1 MKLKY
6 QILLLASLSLLVPVL
21 LISSISIYMLRSGA
35 TADIESYRKQEM
47 DNLELY
53 VKHITDIAYGVIDV
67 RYKQLRDTA
76 SIYKQMDST
85 MTDEKL
91 LEQCLSELSQIRFD
105 KGEGYFWVTDNTLP
119 YPKMLM
125 HAEKRELKG
134 VVLDDP
140 KYNVER
146 YEHKNIYQL
155 RATLC
160 NTKGEAYV
168 EYTMKKPGTDQVVN
182 KLSYS
187 RLYAPLGWIIST
199 GFYTDQIEAQA
210 VRKEAQLNTQIRN
223 IIMIIAG
230 IAGLIL
236 IVGLGLAYYFSQQLT
251 ETILTLRNAL
261 RQLAAGEH
269 TEEVKNKRKDEV
281 GDITESLNMLV
292 RGLRRYTAFAKKIG
306 EGDLS
311 QHFDPLSTKD
321 ILGNELLD
329 MRGKL
334 QKTAHEKAIRDWS
347 TEGLA
352 LVVDVLRKNTTDT
365 EALAHA
371 LVKQLVNYMGVN
383 QGALF
388 LKREDA
394 SGDYLELIAAYAYTR
409 RKFLSKRVNFGEGL
423 VGQCVLERRTVHMT
437 QVPKDYMTITSGL
450 GDAPPQTVLIVPLI
464 HNDVVYGV
472 VEMAAFKMLKAHEIA
487 FVEKVAES
495 IASTISTVEVNE
507 RTKRLLEQ
515 SQQMSEDLKA
525 QEEELRQNQEELQA
539 TQEQMRRRQLELEKE
554 NERLKEE
561 RRSAVV

>member
-1 MKLKY
+1 
-6 QILLLASLSLLVPVL
+6 
-21 LISSISIYMLRSGA
+21 
-35 TADIESYRKQEM
+35 
-47 DNLELY
+47 
-53 VKHITDIAYGVIDV
+53 
-67 RYKQLRDTA
+67 
-76 SIYKQMDST
+76 
-85 MTDEKL
+85 
-91 LEQCLSELSQIRFD
+91 
-105 KGEGYFWVTDNTLP
+105 
-119 YPKMLM
+119 
-125 HAEKRELKG
+125 
-134 VVLDDP
+134 
-140 KYNVER
+140 
-146 YEHKNIYQL
+146 
-155 RATLC
+155 
-160 NTKGEAYV
+160 
-168 EYTMKKPGTDQVVN
+168 MKKPGTDQVVN

-210 VRKEAQLNTQIRN
+210 VQKEAQLNTQIRN